1 MAVSDGTHPRLLT
14 EVAEAISEALAII
27 LENPWRMRGRG
38 PSGLE
43 MHMMLDL
50 FLDRRRRRGAEE
62 S

>member
-14 EVAEAISEALAII
+14 EVAEAISEALAITF
-27 LENPWRMRGRG
+27 EKPWRMGERG

-43 MHMMLDL
+43 MIIMPYL
-50 FLDRRRRRGAEE
+50 FLHRGERRAKE